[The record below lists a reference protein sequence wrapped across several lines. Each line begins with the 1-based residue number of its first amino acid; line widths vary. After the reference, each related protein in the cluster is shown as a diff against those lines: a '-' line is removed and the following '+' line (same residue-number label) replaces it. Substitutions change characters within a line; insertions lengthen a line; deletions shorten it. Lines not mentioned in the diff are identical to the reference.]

1 MLCRQ
6 SAGAG
11 IRLPKTCRCAS
22 ASRSAGTLIAQRLYG
37 GAGASPECA
46 LAAQEEIF
54 RRFWGLHDVL
64 NKPKKR
70 STYLSAD
77 LTQFVRQ
84 HKCRRWETLAS
95 VAVQH
100 GSDVVALRRL
110 NNLMSDNALRSRV
123 LVYVPGADRFPG
135 AS

>member
-1 MLCRQ
+1 M
-6 SAGAG
+6 
-11 IRLPKTCRCAS
+11 
-22 ASRSAGTLIAQRLYG
+22 
-37 GAGASPECA
+37 
-46 LAAQEEIF
+46 
-54 RRFWGLHDVL
+54 L

-123 LVYVPGADRFPG
+123 LVYVPGAGRIQRMSPRSCSCCAKILNLLGELLCLALHAVAVQRREYPG
-135 AS
+135 KSPT